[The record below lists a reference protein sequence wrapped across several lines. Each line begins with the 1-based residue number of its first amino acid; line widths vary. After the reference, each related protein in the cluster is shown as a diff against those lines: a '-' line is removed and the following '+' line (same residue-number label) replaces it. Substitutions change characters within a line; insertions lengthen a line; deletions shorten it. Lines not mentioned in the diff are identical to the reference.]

1 MAGPSPAGTVALGCA
16 ARKPSRGRPPHPA
29 REHDADPAVAAPA
42 PPAGLRALAGLVGN
56 QAFGAILAR
65 QNHGEGDAATA
76 TATPGAAHADW
87 ETTPNLRGRPPVR
100 DRHSPPNSN
109 VVEDEGEYASLVAEA
124 RAALERQRVRAAGF
138 LDERGHL
145 HDFRYF
151 FAKVYS
157 YVTENEIGF
166 CESHAFHYPSYV
178 LKCVLYFER
187 IYDDNMRA
195 FDTPGARVED
205 HWRTAFEETARA
217 QQRSEDA
224 YRMMLELQDP
234 DAAGGAALNALTQT
248 VLGAM
253 TSMTVSMKAHIRYD
267 LPRAEAWV
275 FNQGYRAMPDV
286 HQDDFMADFM
296 SMSGVFDR
304 AGEAM
309 LPDMAEK
316 LGVPVDL
323 VPRMVQ
329 DTSMNYLFG
338 ADMGTERA
346 DTWRRA
352 LALGAEH
359 PGDVGPYGRD
369 AAGHIT
375 GDTTQS
381 DQMSA
386 IGGLSDPSLRPSM
399 TEPMN
404 SGDDDSAHADLAG
417 LTDEQIG
424 ALPAVRRVQYL
435 RALQSGATIGDD
447 ETLVL
452 RILRRLARRPRDG
465 RRRRRR
471 LGPDVRAR
479 HAATRTSLRQ
489 ILIAPQYY
497 GATAANTAL
506 RLVRRCMDGETAE
519 WEEEMVADIVV
530 TRADR
535 VALIREI
542 GRAYPSMNG
551 SDDFRKGLN
560 KLEWQLDGA
569 RRDPRAGRPAR
580 PTPAAPASESGEW
593 W

>member
-1 MAGPSPAGTVALGCA
+1 MRRTEAEPGTTPAPT
-16 ARKPSRGRPPHPA
+16 A
-29 REHDADPAVAAPA
+29 REPDADPAVAAPA

-100 DRHSPPNSN
+100 DRHTPPNSN
-109 VVEDEGEYASLVAEA
+109 VVEDEGEYASLVTEA

-138 LDERGHL
+138 LDEQGHL

-234 DAAGGAALNALTQT
+234 DAAGGAAINALTQT

-253 TSMTVSMKAHIRYD
+253 SSMTVSMKAHIRYD

-359 PGDVGPYGRD
+359 PDDVGPYGRD

-452 RILRRLARRPRDG
+452 RILNASRADLVTVVDG
-465 RRRRRR
+465 ADAWD
-471 LGPDVRAR
+471 LMYALDMGN
-479 HAATRTSLRQ
+479 AASLRQ
-489 ILIAPQYY
+489 IFIDRYY

-535 VALIREI
+535 VALVREI

-551 SDDFRKGLN
+551 SDDFHKGLN
-560 KLEWQLDGA
+560 KLEWQLDGLDETRVQTA
-569 RRDPRAGRPAR
+569 LRDDS
-580 PTPAAPASESGEW
+580 AAPASESGEW

>member
-1 MAGPSPAGTVALGCA
+1 MRRTDAEPGTTAAEPRQAEPPGLGP
-16 ARKPSRGRPPHPA
+16 
-29 REHDADPAVAAPA
+29 APA
-42 PPAGLRALAGLVGN
+42 PSGHPAALLQLARTVGN

-65 QNHGEGDAATA
+65 QDQGE
-76 TATPGAAHADW
+76 DW
-87 ETTPNLRGRPPVR
+87 ETTPNLRGTPPVR
-100 DRHSPPNSN
+100 DRHHPPNTN
-109 VVEDEGEYASLVAEA
+109 VVEDRAEYDALVTEA
-124 RAALERQRVRAAGF
+124 RAALVRQRERAAGF
-138 LDERGHL
+138 LDERGNL

-224 YRMMLELQDP
+224 YRLMLEMQDP

-253 TSMTVSMKAHIRYD
+253 TAMTVSMKAHIRYD

-275 FNQGYRAMPDV
+275 FNQGYRAMPHV
-286 HQDDFMADFM
+286 TQDDFMADFM

-338 ADMGTERA
+338 ADMATERA

-359 PGDVGPYGRD
+359 PDDVGPYGRD

-386 IGGLSDPSLRPSM
+386 IAGLSDPSLRPSM

-417 LTDEQIG
+417 MTDEQIA

-435 RALQSGATIGDD
+435 RALQSGMAIGGD
-447 ETLVL
+447 EDLVL
-452 RILRRLARRPRDG
+452 RILRASRGDVVTVIDG
-465 RRRRRR
+465 ADAWDLMYALD
-471 LGPDVRAR
+471 LGNASGLRELF
-479 HAATRTSLRQ
+479 RT
-489 ILIAPQYY
+489 QYY
-497 GATAANTAL
+497 GVTAASTAL

-519 WEEEMVADIVV
+519 WEEEMVADIVEA
-530 TRADR
+530 RADR

-542 GRAYPSMNG
+542 GRAYPAMSG

-569 RRDPRAGRPAR
+569 DETRVHTVLAGDS
-580 PTPAAPASESGEW
+580 AAPASESGEW

>member
-1 MAGPSPAGTVALGCA
+1 
-16 ARKPSRGRPPHPA
+16 
-29 REHDADPAVAAPA
+29 
-42 PPAGLRALAGLVGN
+42 
-56 QAFGAILAR
+56 
-65 QNHGEGDAATA
+65 
-76 TATPGAAHADW
+76 
-87 ETTPNLRGRPPVR
+87 
-100 DRHSPPNSN
+100 
-109 VVEDEGEYASLVAEA
+109 
-124 RAALERQRVRAAGF
+124 
-138 LDERGHL
+138 
-145 HDFRYF
+145 
-151 FAKVYS
+151 
-157 YVTENEIGF
+157 
-166 CESHAFHYPSYV
+166 
-178 LKCVLYFER
+178 
-187 IYDDNMRA
+187 
-195 FDTPGARVED
+195 VED

-224 YRMMLELQDP
+224 YRLMLEMQDP

-253 TSMTVSMKAHIRYD
+253 TAMTVSMKAHIRYD

-275 FNQGYRAMPDV
+275 FNQGYRSMPHV
-286 HQDDFMADFM
+286 TQDDFMPDFM

-309 LPDMAEK
+309 LPDMAAK

-338 ADMGTERA
+338 ADMATERA

-352 LALGAEH
+352 LALGREH
-359 PGDVGPYGRD
+359 PDDVGPYGRD

-381 DQMSA
+381 DQLGA

-417 LTDEQIG
+417 MTDEQIA

-435 RALQSGATIGDD
+435 RALQSGMTIGDD
-447 ETLVL
+447 EDLVL
-452 RILRRLARRPRDG
+452 RILRASRGDVVTVIDG
-465 RRRRRR
+465 ADAWDLMYALD
-471 LGPDVRAR
+471 LGNAD
-479 HAATRTSLRQ
+479 SLRE
-489 ILIAPQYY
+489 LFRTQYY
-497 GATAANTAL
+497 GATAASTAL

-519 WEEEMVADIVV
+519 WEEEMVADIIEA
-530 TRADR
+530 RADR

-542 GRAYPSMNG
+542 GRAYPAMSG

-569 RRDPRAGRPAR
+569 DETRVHTVLAGDS
-580 PTPAAPASESGEW
+580 AAPASESGEW